1 VRVRF
6 NVSSAAKLS
15 YSGRKLANGSRKV
28 KSGANVL
35 TFMLPRK
42 HGNYSLVLQAVASDG
57 ERAQTTVVLHDAV
70 AKSAKKA
77 HH

>member
-1 VRVRF
+1 MRF

-15 YSGRKLANGSRKV
+15 YSGRKLARGSRKV
-28 KSGANVL
+28 KPGANVL
-35 TFMLPRK
+35 TLMLPRK
-42 HGNYSLVLQAVASDG
+42 HGNYSLVLLAVAPDG
-57 ERAQTTVVLHDAV
+57 ERAQTTVVLHDGA